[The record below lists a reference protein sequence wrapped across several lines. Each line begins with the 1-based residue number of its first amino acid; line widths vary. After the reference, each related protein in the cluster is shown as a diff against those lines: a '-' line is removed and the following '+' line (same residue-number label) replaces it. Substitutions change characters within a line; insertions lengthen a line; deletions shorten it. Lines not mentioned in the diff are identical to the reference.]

1 MREITNFRPG
11 GAKSKKL
18 ATKRTTLFGL
28 PAGNAT
34 KKSSKE
40 SKENTQVQTETQ
52 DTQDTLTNGES
63 QELGQEVSMVDE
75 EVRTCFRLDSILR
88 HQLVNVHCLRLSN
101 PISKMSQT

>member
-18 ATKRTTLFGL
+18 ATKQTTLFGL

-40 SKENTQVQTETQ
+40 SKENTQVQTGTQ

-63 QELGQEVSMVDE
+63 QELGQDVSMVDE
-75 EVRTCFRLDSILR
+75 ESTLSTSAAISQEET
-88 HQLVNVHCLRLSN
+88 QLVNGIEEVS
-101 PISKMSQT
+101 

>member
-1 MREITNFRPG
+1 MSETTNFRSG

-18 ATKRTTLFGL
+18 ATKQTTLFGL

-40 SKENTQVQTETQ
+40 SKENTQVQIETQ

-63 QELGQEVSMVDE
+63 QELGQDVSMVDE
-75 EVRTCFRLDSILR
+75 ESTLSTSAAISQEET
-88 HQLVNVHCLRLSN
+88 QLVNGIEEVS
-101 PISKMSQT
+101 

>member
-1 MREITNFRPG
+1 MSETTNFRSG

-18 ATKRTTLFGL
+18 ATKQTTLFGL

-40 SKENTQVQTETQ
+40 SKENTQVQTGTQ

-63 QELGQEVSMVDE
+63 QELGQDVSMVDE
-75 EVRTCFRLDSILR
+75 ESTLSTSAAISQEET
-88 HQLVNVHCLRLSN
+88 QLVNGIEEVS
-101 PISKMSQT
+101 